1 MSDVT
6 MTREEELWE
15 QLVYE
20 AGEELI
26 EQAAAVSVADAEA
39 ELRAAGFDVAEERA
53 RAEAF
58 LVWLERG
65 GAALEAAEVRVAQAV
80 PQVAE
85 GGPSAP
91 SRREGRKVR
100 PVVWAAAAA
109 AVAAGAAV
117 AYVATRPGE
126 TPVAKPTP
134 SSPPTT
140 PTSTAAPVPAP
151 DVVAAA
157 ELRRRAAVALAA
169 DRLDECFALLAEA
182 RQKDPAGDA
191 APETQKLWEK
201 AERAREAKP
210 KP

>member
-15 QLVYE
+15 KLVEE

-58 LVWLERG
+58 LTWLERG
-65 GAALEAAEVRVAQAV
+65 GAARKAGEGPVAQAV

-85 GGPSAP
+85 GPSAP
-91 SRREGRKVR
+91 ARREGRKVR

-117 AYVATRPGE
+117 TYVATHPDE

-134 SSPPTT
+134 SSAPTT
-140 PTSTAAPVPAP
+140 PTSPTSPTSTAAPAPAP

-157 ELRRRAAVALAA
+157 ELRRRAAVALAS
-169 DRLDECFALLAEA
+169 DRLDDCFAFLAEA

-191 APETQKLWEK
+191 APD
-201 AERAREAKP
+201 
-210 KP
+210 